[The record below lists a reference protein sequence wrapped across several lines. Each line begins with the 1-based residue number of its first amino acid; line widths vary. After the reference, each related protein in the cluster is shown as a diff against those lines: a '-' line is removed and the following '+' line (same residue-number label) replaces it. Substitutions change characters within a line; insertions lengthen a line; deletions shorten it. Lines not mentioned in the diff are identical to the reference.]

1 MRLERA
7 LNSKTRLAVE
17 QLELQPGDLVDFW
30 RKPATKDESG
40 WRGPARVVELGD
52 KDGDESSATMV
63 KWQGMTLQVRTQD
76 LRRALVYLVHLAFPT
91 IGVQD
96 PRDLVVTFAEGL
108 QRGQLV
114 RVGWVRI
121 DMTQSKVKD
130 DPQSGRLRRAVGWL
144 SRL

>member
-52 KDGDESSATMV
+52 KDGDESSATTV
-63 KWQGMTLQVRTQD
+63 KWQGRSLPVRTQD
-76 LRRALVYLVHLAFPT
+76 LRRALVYLVFLAFRPAGHKT
-91 IGVQD
+91 RETLWSRSRRVFSEASKYGSAGSGSTCPSRRLLITH
-96 PRDLVVTFAEGL
+96 RAAL
-108 QRGQLV
+108 QCLPWAG
-114 RVGWVRI
+114 
-121 DMTQSKVKD
+121 
-130 DPQSGRLRRAVGWL
+130 
-144 SRL
+144 

>member
-52 KDGDESSATMV
+52 KDGDESSATTV
-63 KWQGMTLQVRTQD
+63 KWQGISLQVRTQD
-76 LRRALVYLVHLAFPT
+76 FRRALIYLVHLAFPT
-91 IGVQD
+91 VGIRD
-96 PRDLVVTFAEGL
+96 PRDLVVTFAESL
-108 QRGQLV
+108 QRGRQV
-114 RVGWVRI
+114 RIGWVRI
-121 DMTQSKVKD
+121 DLSQSKATD
-130 DPQSGRLRRAVGWL
+130 NPQSGT
-144 SRL
+144 